1 MKSAM
6 ALVSANVAVFVLLKA
21 VWAFAPGAVDGLMAL
36 LAMPSGL
43 GAVLSHPWCVVTYAF
58 VHIDFWHMLVNCL
71 WLMWFGL
78 WLGGIA
84 GNAAVVRCY
93 VAGALAGAA
102 AYLLAWGLTGGA
114 QLVGAPAATL
124 SVVAATLVMAPK
136 RRVEL
141 PGGFAVSLKMLS
153 AAGLLLLVCASMEM
167 AAAQTAAHLGGLLAG
182 VGLGVTYRRMARK
195 RSRTDERNK
204 QLRSERDALADKVRR
219 LGYESLSRDEKV
231 RLFSLSERDMSRSR
245 TGQQI

>member
-1 MKSAM
+1 M

-114 QLVGAPAATL
+114 QLVGASAATL

-153 AAGLLLLVCASMEM
+153 AAPLLVLVCASMEM